1 MNEANRS
8 FPHIK
13 LKFLQEGTASSLP
26 FATPTVLT
34 TQANIEDR
42 VGHGNKLKASILG
55 ITTEWQDRSVKRKQE
70 GKTDLPEVLPLI
82 IQVDPTA
89 FNCDAENLS
98 RFGIELVSE
107 PKDGYILAIS
117 NDIQLTDLQ
126 KKIEQFI
133 NSERGGG
140 QIPKIWEIIS
150 GTKRLEYIL
159 SPELKEQWGEIQ
171 DWKIYTVEIGI
182 LCGGNESDSD
192 ENLRLEG
199 NDEKSKN
206 YSKNLLNLG
215 LPNRNE
221 KYLGETTRET
231 NDNEIV
237 LSRNWNPLS
246 NVSNNIRWNDNN
258 LTYQQWDDIKRQR
271 EDELYSFVDQYQG
284 EIVNI
289 IDGGI
294 GNSST
299 VPDSFSCQINISGK
313 GLKDLVFNF
322 PYIFEINIPDDVYDE
337 SSRKTELKDVATSFV
352 FVSPNQNA
360 PKVCIIDSGIQEKH
374 PLLRPAIKTNDSRS
388 WVPNE
393 TELTADLVRNGGH
406 GTRVAGAVLY
416 PNLIPTSGQQ
426 QAVCWLQNARVL
438 DKDCRLSKSLFPP
451 ALISNIVK
459 FYQGE
464 RGTRIFNHSIAAST
478 PCRTQYMS
486 AWAAEIDNLS
496 WQHDILFIV
505 AAGNLPTERR
515 INNSRLSVRDHLQ
528 NEKPY
533 PEYLLSDSCRV
544 PNPAQS
550 FQALTVGSV
559 SLQTFK
565 DLSRKSIAQQDY
577 PSSFSCTGL
586 GIWDS
591 IKPEVVEYGGDV
603 VSDGST
609 PPSLTTPPEVCPD
622 LVRSTLNGGPMSARD
637 CIGTS
642 FAAPKVAHIA
652 ACLAAELPNES
663 CLLYR
668 ALIVQSARLP
678 SWVETENFD
687 LYNAV
692 RLLGYGIPNLDRAL
706 FSSSHRITL
715 FTEGGDKQ
723 IAARQA
729 QIYEVILPDG
739 LRSQGDEL
747 DIRIEVTLSYKA
759 QPRRTRRTRRKY
771 LSTWLDWEC
780 SKKGEVPE
788 RFLERVL
795 KEYEAPPELE
805 EKGRGFKWVLGK
817 QKKPRQAHSFSRQ
830 GGTLQ
835 KDWAIVKSYDLRES
849 FCIAVVG
856 HEGWNNDPSATVPY
870 ALVVSFEAVDTNIS
884 IYTPIAIVQKV
895 STQVETEISIQP

>member
-1 MNEANRS
+1 MNQANRS
-8 FPHIK
+8 FPHIE
-13 LKFLQEGTASSLP
+13 LKFATKGTAS
-26 FATPTVLT
+26 FATFPREKNLK
-34 TQANIEDR
+34 TQANLGDSW
-42 VGHGNKLKASILG
+42 GHGNKLKGSVSG
-55 ITTEWQDRSVKRKQE
+55 IISDWQEQLVERKQE
-70 GKTDLPEVLPLI
+70 QKPELPEAVPLI
-82 IQVDPTA
+82 LQIDPNA
-89 FNCDAENLS
+89 FDAEEL
-98 RFGIELVSE
+98 RKYGIEVIAELE
-107 PKDGYILAIS
+107 HGYILGAS
-117 NDIQLTDLQ
+117 ADPQFTDLQ
-126 KKIEQFI
+126 KKIEQFL
-133 NSERGGG
+133 NQERGGG
-140 QIPKIWEIIS
+140 KVPEIWEILD
-150 GTKRLEYIL
+150 GTKRPEHIL
-159 SPELKEQWGEIQ
+159 SSELQAQWGQIE
-171 DWKIYTVEIGI
+171 DDRIYVVDIGI
-182 LCGGNESDSD
+182 ACVG
-192 ENLRLEG
+192 
-199 NDEKSKN
+199 EKSQLK
-206 YSKNLLNLG
+206 K
-215 LPNRNE
+215 PPQPEE
-221 KYLGETTRET
+221 KYKSPENYLKAVNKWIEDR
-231 NDNEIV
+231 DQ
-237 LSRNWNPLS
+237 
-246 NVSNNIRWNDNN
+246 
-258 LTYQQWDDIKRQR
+258 TYQQWDVVKSQR
-271 EDELYSFVDQYQG
+271 EDEFYRFVQEYQG
-284 EIVNI
+284 ELDNI
-289 IDGGI
+289 IDGETT
-294 GNSST
+294 SHCEL
-299 VPDSFSCQINISGK
+299 PDSFSCRISISGK
-313 GLKDLVFNF
+313 GLRDVVLSF
-322 PYIFEINIPDDVYDE
+322 PYVFDVSLPDDVGDDLAGETQLEE
-337 SSRKTELKDVATSFV
+337 SERSF
-352 FVSPNQNA
+352 SLEAPNPNA
-360 PKVCIIDSGIQEKH
+360 PKVCVIDSGIQEKH
-374 PLLRPAIKTNDSRS
+374 PLLASAIIENDSRS

-393 TELTADLVRNGGH
+393 TDLTADFVQNGGH

-416 PNLIPTSGQQ
+416 PSLIPTSGQQ

-438 DKDCRLSKSLFPP
+438 DRDCRLSKSLFPP
-451 ALISNIVK
+451 ALILNIVK

-464 RGTRIFNHSIAAST
+464 RGTRIFNHSISGST

-496 WQHDILFIV
+496 WLHDILFIV
-505 AAGNLPTERR
+505 AAGNLPTGR
-515 INNSRLSVRDHLQ
+515 INNSRLSVGDHLK
-528 NEKPY
+528 NGNVY
-533 PEYLLSDSCRV
+533 PNYLLQDSCRV

-559 SLQTFK
+559 SLQTFQ
-565 DLSRKSIAQQDY
+565 DLSRRSIAQQDY

-591 IKPEVVEYGGDV
+591 IKPEVVEYGGDF
-603 VSDGST
+603 VSDGGT

-706 FSSSHRITL
+706 FSSSNRITL

-835 KDWAIVKSYDLRES
+835 KDWAIVKSYDLRDS

-856 HEGWNNDPSATVPY
+856 HEGWNKDPNATVPY
-870 ALVVSFEAVDTNIS
+870 ALVVSFEAVDTNIP
-884 IYTPIAIVQKV
+884 IYTSIATVQVSNQKV
-895 STQVETEISIQP
+895 PNQVKTEISIES